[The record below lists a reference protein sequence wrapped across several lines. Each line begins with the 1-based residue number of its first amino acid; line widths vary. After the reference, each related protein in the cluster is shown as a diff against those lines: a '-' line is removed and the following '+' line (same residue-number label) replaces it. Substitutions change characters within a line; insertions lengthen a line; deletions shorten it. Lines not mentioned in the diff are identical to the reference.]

1 MASSRTHYDKKTKD
15 HVVSM
20 VRDRKMTIEEACKEY
35 KCQPYQVLAWIG
47 DAVLRDGE
55 GPPQKSPALRPVPA
69 VVPSLPSSAEG
80 DMIRSLY
87 AVDPSSSIDPGLARA
102 VGEWWLR
109 VRLPERLR
117 EEAARLASNG
127 NSHK

>member
-1 MASSRTHYDKKTKD
+1 MS
-15 HVVSM
+15 
-20 VRDRKMTIEEACKEY
+20 IEEVCKEY

-55 GPPQKSPALRPVPA
+55 GPLSAQPARAAPTA
-69 VVPSLPSSAEG
+69 VPSVPSTVDG

-87 AVDPSSSIDPGLARA
+87 AVDPTSSIDPGLARA

-127 NSHK
+127 NQK

>member
-1 MASSRTHYDKKTKD
+1 MS
-15 HVVSM
+15 
-20 VRDRKMTIEEACKEY
+20 IEEVCKEY

-55 GPPQKSPALRPVPA
+55 GPPQKQQASRPMPVSTAPAG
-69 VVPSLPSSAEG
+69 SSTTNS

-87 AVDPSSSIDPGLARA
+87 AVDQASSIDPGLARA

-109 VRLPERLR
+109 ERLPERLR

-127 NSHK
+127 NQK

>member
-15 HVVSM
+15 RLVSM
-20 VRDRKMTIEEACKEY
+20 VRSKEMSIEEVCKEY

-55 GPPQKSPALRPVPA
+55 GPLSAQPVRAAPTA
-69 VVPSLPSSAEG
+69 VPSVPSTVDG

-87 AVDPSSSIDPGLARA
+87 AVDPTSSIDPGLARA

-127 NSHK
+127 NQK

>member
-15 HVVSM
+15 LVVTM
-20 VRDRKMTIEEACKEY
+20 VRERQKTIEEVCKEY

-47 DAVLRDGE
+47 DSVLRDGE
-55 GPPQKSPALRPVPA
+55 GPQRAAPTPLRSVP
-69 VVPSLPSSAEG
+69 LPSSSVEG

-117 EEAARLASNG
+117 EEAARLANSG
-127 NSHK
+127 NSQK